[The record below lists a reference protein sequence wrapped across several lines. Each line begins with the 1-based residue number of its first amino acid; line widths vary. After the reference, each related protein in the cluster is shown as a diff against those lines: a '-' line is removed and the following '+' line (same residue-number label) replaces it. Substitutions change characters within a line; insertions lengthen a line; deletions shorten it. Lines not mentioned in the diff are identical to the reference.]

1 MENKEALITLSCLDA
16 SMTTEDSNRH
26 TRNSKVI
33 AILGRVND
41 FQTIIRRQ
49 FVSEGVV
56 AQVRPRSAARKKG
69 VDGLS

>member
-56 AQVRPRSAARKKG
+56 AQVRPRSAAPKKG